1 MIPGI
6 GQKPPAG
13 GKRWLPLESNPQVL
27 NEFSRSIGI
36 SNKWEFHDVFGT
48 DPELL
53 AFIPTP
59 VIAVMLLFPISEASE
74 AFRAKQIASITE
86 TPQTLSKD
94 LWFCKQT
101 IGNACGTMGVLHAAI
116 NTESSIDLDGWIKSF
131 KDRTFALD
139 PAAKAAALETDDEL
153 DTVHADA
160 AQRGQ
165 TRPPAEDESV
175 LLHFVSFVCVDG
187 CLYEMDG
194 RKPQPINHGATSRG
208 SLLSDAIAVIQE
220 KFISVDPE
228 SVNFNI
234 MALAPAMAE

>member
-6 GQKPPAG
+6 GQPPPAG
-13 GKRWLPLESNPQVL
+13 GKRWLPLESNPAVL
-27 NEFSRSIGI
+27 NEFSRSIGV

-59 VIAVMLLFPISEASE
+59 VMAVMLLFPISEASE
-74 AFRAKQIASITE
+74 AFRDKQIAAIQAN
-86 TPQTLSKD
+86 PQLLSPD

-101 IGNACGTMGVLHAAI
+101 IGNACGTMGVLHAI
-116 NTESSIDLDGWIKSF
+116 CNSGGDIDLTGWAQKF
-131 KDRTFALD
+131 RDRTLALD
-139 PAAKAAALETDDEL
+139 PAAKAHALESDDEL
-153 DTVHADA
+153 DSVHADA

-175 LLHFVSFVCVDG
+175 LLHFVCFVCVDG
-187 CLYEMDG
+187 CLYELDG
-194 RKPQPINHGATSRG
+194 RKPEAVNHGESSRG
-208 SLLSDAIAVIQE
+208 SLLQDAVNVIQE